1 MKELTRTALY
11 GYLLAEQ
18 GKIQSALDEDAEGPN
33 AEIRR
38 GAWAMAQR
46 IIEDFELGPTS
57 NDLH

>member
-11 GYLLAEQ
+11 EYLLAEQ
-18 GKIQSALDEDAEGPN
+18 GKIQSALDEDDQGPN

-46 IIEDFELGPTS
+46 IIEDFGLRPE
-57 NDLH
+57 NEEMH